1 MCLLKFILH
10 LITSWVSLTV
20 MAPRHSCHA
29 NPGNNPWIFC
39 CPGDCGK
46 SWNAKHMR
54 RHRPTATA
62 IWSFYSKIL
71 IFGSKIFRFRKRI
84 VRQMQIFT
92 QEINLHS
99 ECSLHVPCLL
109 LVFFSKQLYF
119 LLKCISCHP
128 LFLSPCQDTEFSV
141 AFLRIYTKQ
150 LNDPLLQIFTLS
162 HNVRSTAHFWLMCLV
177 CQVY

>member
-29 NPGNNPWIFC
+29 NPGNNPWISC

-54 RHRPTATA
+54 RHRPAATA

-71 IFGSKIFRFRKRI
+71 ILGLKFSGLESELFAKCKYLHRKLICILNAAFTFPAFSLCFFLSSFIFFLNA
-84 VRQMQIFT
+84 F
-92 QEINLHS
+92 LH
-99 ECSLHVPCLL
+99 
-109 LVFFSKQLYF
+109 FFVTLYF
-119 LLKCISCHP
+119 SLLARTQNSVL
-128 LFLSPCQDTEFSV
+128 LFWG
-141 AFLRIYTKQ
+141 
-150 LNDPLLQIFTLS
+150 FTLS
-162 HNVRSTAHFWLMCLV
+162 NLMTHCCRFLLFLIMWGV
-177 CQVY
+177 LHTFD

>member
-1 MCLLKFILH
+1 
-10 LITSWVSLTV
+10 

-29 NPGNNPWIFC
+29 NPGNNPWISC

-71 IFGSKIFRFRKRI
+71 ILGLKFSGLESELFAKCKYLHRKLICILNAAFTFPAFSLCFFLSSFIFFF
-84 VRQMQIFT
+84 MHFCIF
-92 QEINLHS
+92 
-99 ECSLHVPCLL
+99 
-109 LVFFSKQLYF
+109 
-119 LLKCISCHP
+119 CHP